1 MDCPHQQFRPR
12 IIKVEYKDSMLLHRH
27 HITTLLQA
35 LLVLCTFSACINDE
49 FADDVAGT
57 EHTTHPCYLNIQ
69 LKFDEDM
76 SATRAAVTNGDNL
89 EYGDHAEHMIGETGN
104 YIILF
109 KGDNL
114 FDVCELTAMTGHKHN
129 TEDGRPEEDDGDNS
143 NKNNGVADNIEAT
156 YTYSSKFDAED
167 EEDFPTS
174 CLVVLNASEK
184 ISEKLKGFKGQQDK
198 GVSDILSIMWDE
210 TKVEDNPKD
219 IGFSDNTHKYFTL
232 TNSIYFKAN
241 NAGKRDTVGIP
252 KDFIGKTLAAATPL
266 TIYVERMVA
275 KFSFELPSKP
285 ESEEK
290 TNIFRPS
297 EYADLMFFDGFSTEG
312 VKHTA
317 KKWRVEVTGWSVN
330 ALEPAS
336 YLFKNIDE
344 GQTADIPNNA
354 ANYRTHWCEDP
365 HYDYQIKEQKAN
377 PWTYPWQYRKV
388 IDEANIR
395 YYKEEDH
402 PTVNNNLLRNYSFDA
417 LKLNRL
423 EEDKEIDFDEVFN
436 NKIIY
441 TPENTY
447 DADVVAGQDG
457 RTHDSRGELLAGTHL
472 LVGAELQI
480 KKTIDDE
487 DDDFETL
494 DHIYRDYFG
503 TYYKSTPECFG
514 ALMTAFNQSLI
525 SNELMDYTLYDWDK
539 YVTPDSESCIAK
551 SEGEYR
557 LYLDEEELTDDYL
570 EKIMEMT
577 EEQFEHEF
585 GTLAPATLRRG
596 DGKCLPWLD
605 GSITE
610 SNSRLQILKRE
621 GNSFVPLAICK
632 RIKSKNGLVYAG
644 DKLRDADANDIK
656 SLLYEWIG
664 AVAHFNHG
672 KMYYSHGIYN
682 PTLHKTDPKYYGV
695 VRNNWYR
702 FKLNDIGNMGIP
714 VDDPTE
720 PIVPDRVDNEDKLNV
735 TIKIL
740 DWHQVETTIENL

>member
-1 MDCPHQQFRPR
+1 
-12 IIKVEYKDSMLLHRH
+12 MLSHRH
-27 HITTLLQA
+27 HIATLLQA
-35 LLVLCTFSACINDE
+35 LFVLCFFSACVNDE
-49 FADDVAGT
+49 FADDVVNDGKA
-57 EHTTHPCYLNIQ
+57 THPCYLNIQ
-69 LKFDEDM
+69 LKFDENM
-76 SATRAAVTNGDNL
+76 SFTRAAVTNTDTL
-89 EYGDHAEHMIGETGN
+89 EYGDHNEHMIGKEGN

-109 KGDNL
+109 KRNNL
-114 FDVCELTAMTGHKHN
+114 FDVCDLMAMTGHEHN
-129 TEDGRPEEDDGDNS
+129 TEDGRPTSGGNGSNDDNIVDE
-143 NKNNGVADNIEAT
+143 NIEAI
-156 YTYSSKFDAED
+156 YTYYSKFNAED
-167 EEDFPTS
+167 KEDFPTS
-174 CLVVLNASEK
+174 CLVVLNASKK
-184 ISEKLKGFKGQQDK
+184 ISEKLKKFKEDK
-198 GVSDILSIMWDE
+198 EKNVSFNVDDMLSIVWDE
-210 TKVEDNPKD
+210 TKVTEDPKD

-232 TNSIYFKAN
+232 TNSIYFDAKGELQTTKA
-241 NAGKRDTVGIP
+241 IP
-252 KDFIGKTLAAATPL
+252 AEFVGKTLAEAKAL
-266 TIYVERMVA
+266 TIYVERMVS
-275 KFSFELPSKP
+275 KFSFELPNKP
-285 ESEEK
+285 GSEVK

-297 EYADLMFFDGFSTEG
+297 EDADLLFFEGFDETG
-312 VKHTA
+312 IIHTA

-336 YLFKNIDE
+336 YLFKNINK
-344 GQTADIPNNA
+344 GQTTGIPSWNNA
-354 ANYRTHWCEDP
+354 ANYRAHWDEDP
-365 HYDYQIKEQKAN
+365 HYDYQMKEQKAN

-395 YYKEEDH
+395 YYMEEDH
-402 PTVNNNLLRNYSFDA
+402 PTANNNLLRNYSFDA

-423 EEDKEIDFDEVFN
+423 EKDKEIDFDKVFN
-436 NKIIY
+436 DKIIY

-447 DADVVAGQDG
+447 DADVVAGKDG
-457 RTHDSRGELLAGTHL
+457 RTHDLRGELLAGTHL

-480 KKTIDDE
+480 KKTIDDNN
-487 DDDFETL
+487 DDFETL

-525 SNELMDYTLYDWDK
+525 SKELMDYTLYNWNN
-539 YVTPDSESCIAK
+539 YVTPNSESFIAK

-557 LYLDEEELTDDYL
+557 LYLDGQPLTDDYL

-577 EEQFEHEF
+577 EEQFEHTF

-605 GSITE
+605 GSITN
-610 SNSRLQILKRE
+610 SNSRLQILKQE
-621 GNSFVPLAICK
+621 GNRLVPLAICQ
-632 RIKSKNGLVYAG
+632 RLKSKNGLVYAG
-644 DKLRDADANDIK
+644 EKLRDADVNDIK

-664 AVAHFNHG
+664 AVDHFNHG

-682 PTLHKTDPKYYGV
+682 PTLQKTDSKYYGV

-735 TIKIL
+735 TIKII
-740 DWHQVETTIENL
+740 DWHQVDTTINDLP